1 MLALLLAAATVA
13 GPPAPPHYCIDANA
27 KAVYCGDPAAVAGP
41 FLNPTDPVTVKLAS
55 DFGGE
60 LFRITFGAGLD
71 LLSTGWAFQR
81 CPGCFEGNAAGPN
94 PDARFGL
101 KVGGAAVA
109 AAICWQ
115 AEKRGHH
122 NFAKTFSWGVF
133 GTQLA
138 ATVSN
143 TIHAVRRR

>member
-1 MLALLLAAATVA
+1 MIAALLLATALQ
-13 GPPAPPHYCIDANA
+13 GPPPPARYCRDLKGNP
-27 KAVYCGDPAAVAGP
+27 VFCGDPASVVGP
-41 FLNPTDPVTVKLAS
+41 FLEPQDPVTVKLAS

-60 LFRITFGAGLD
+60 LFRITFGAGVD

-81 CPGCFEGNAAGPN
+81 CPTCFEGNLAGPN

-109 AAICWQ
+109 AAACWQ

-122 NFAKTFSWGVF
+122 NFAKALSWGVLA
-133 GTQLA
+133 TQLVA
-138 ATVSN
+138 ATSN
-143 TIHAVRRR
+143 TVHAVRKR